1 MYPGSIPGR
10 KTKILQAMRKKK
22 KILLIMAGD
31 LGWFQK
37 ESAVASPTVSL
48 VSMFHV
54 FRNINLEIISNEK

>member
-1 MYPGSIPGR
+1 
-10 KTKILQAMRKKK
+10 
-22 KILLIMAGD
+22 MAGD